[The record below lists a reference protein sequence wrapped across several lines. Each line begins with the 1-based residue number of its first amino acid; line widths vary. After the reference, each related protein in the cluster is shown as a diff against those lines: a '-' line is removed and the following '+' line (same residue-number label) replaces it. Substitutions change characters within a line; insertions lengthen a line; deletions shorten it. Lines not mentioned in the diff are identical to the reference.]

1 MDENEVQLL
10 RLVGKQPE
18 ATRNALQSPA
28 KEPKLHLSQN
38 LGTRWGILQEALSIN
53 FVKENEWISK
63 DSKSQSKLMHD
74 IRLAMAQNYS
84 EDLREEVKIAGS
96 IAVKIHRISARVAL

>member
-1 MDENEVQLL
+1 LAEKTD
-10 RLVGKQPE
+10 RLY
-18 ATRNALQSPA
+18 RNFRDALTL
-28 KEPKLHLSQN
+28 EDLD
-38 LGTRWGILQEALSIN
+38 ISIN

>member
-1 MDENEVQLL
+1 VDENEVQLL

-38 LGTRWGILQEALSIN
+38 LGTRWGILQEAPESEIHSI
-53 FVKENEWISK
+53 I
-63 DSKSQSKLMHD
+63 
-74 IRLAMAQNYS
+74 
-84 EDLREEVKIAGS
+84 EVSSCG
-96 IAVKIHRISARVAL
+96 VHPVVR